1 MGSRILI
8 IQGHPDPRGGRY
20 CHSLADAYA
29 DGAEAAGHEVRRLA
43 VATMSFPWLRSKQE
57 FEEQPPPESIIAAQK
72 EIQWAECLF
81 IVYPLWMGDLP
92 AVLKAFLE
100 QTLRPG
106 FAVSGGDKWPKRLL
120 KGRRARIVVTMWMP
134 AFIYRWFYRAHSLKS
149 LKRNI
154 LGICGVSPIQ
164 TSLIGAVEDSD
175 SRPRKQWLDRMR
187 GYGGRAI

>member
-1 MGSRILI
+1 MGARILI

-20 CHSLADAYA
+20 CHALADAYA
-29 DGAEAAGHEVRRLA
+29 DGAVAAGHDVRRLA
-43 VATMSFPWLRSKQE
+43 VATMNFPWLRSKQE

-92 AVLKAFLE
+92 AILKAFLE

-120 KGRRARIVVTMWMP
+120 KGRRARIVVTMGMP
-134 AFIYRWFYRAHSLKS
+134 AFVYRWFYRSHSLKS

-154 LGICGVSPIQ
+154 LGICGVSPVQ
-164 TSLIGAVEDSD
+164 ASLIGAVEDSD
-175 SRPRKQWLDRMR
+175 SRSRKHWLDRMR
-187 GYGGRAI
+187 RYGGKAI